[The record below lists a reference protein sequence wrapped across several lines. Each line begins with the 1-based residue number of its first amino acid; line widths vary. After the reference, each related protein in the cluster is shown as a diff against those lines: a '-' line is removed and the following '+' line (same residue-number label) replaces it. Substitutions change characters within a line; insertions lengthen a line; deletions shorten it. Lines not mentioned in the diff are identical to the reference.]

1 MEQMELF
8 NEGGLR
14 DEGGA
19 VEPESGNEVPSGA
32 LKKEVADDI
41 PVMISEGEF
50 VFPADVVRYI
60 GLETLMKMRQNAK
73 QGLKTMEKMGQ
84 MGNSEEATIPD
95 DVPFG
100 MADLIVVSGEMKKKD
115 KEEKTEGGVI
125 GLQTGGSLFDDPRFQ
140 RPTGGGTPTMT
151 DEDKKE
157 IEDALLRTGYGRVVM
172 KRYIDA
178 DGNVKYIP
186 FIDDEPQM
194 EIPEGYELDNSA
206 PTPPTSSGTGTA
218 MGDSG
223 SDDSSKINPETGL
236 VMTAM
241 ERDRLQLEGQSTGAD
256 AGFRDEEGNLII
268 HVGKDGTQYT
278 SIDNMSPEDL
288 VGYYETFNSKLNRFA
303 APLASVFFGPVGGSI
318 IAVAQSVNNKYGKN
332 GLAALENKIRT
343 TTGFTDEHRTRLAT
357 AAEGIR
363 KNGAGGYQGIIKP
376 FTTLL
381 GGNKELS
388 DFEKYLDE
396 NKGDFKGAVSQ
407 LGGKVNSASGKTNN
421 KNISSF
427 QDDIEA
433 NYLKESGMATATF
446 PARVDRVSEVP
457 EGVELSDPEK
467 RIPPVDEL
475 SNPFEDMEL
484 PEDTEVLSDL
494 REDEIFDYGFGTLGS
509 PVQAATVK
517 RETVE
522 RDPRDRSDR
531 PFVTREDQIG
541 YEATFDALK
550 NAGSSDENASELASD
565 VVENLQK
572 ERRDRTKKR
581 LETSFGTD
589 FGKSR
594 AEKAIEKLV
603 PEVVPETKPKPV
615 VVDQTPPS
623 DIDYSGYE
631 GTDTSDDDGGS
642 PDPSNVIGSGYYQP
656 NPKSDYTTD
665 YNPPAPTGQSPGFPG
680 GSAPSF
686 GGGYSAPPTYDYG
699 STGPFYV
706 GGVATKPMKPQRLKK
721 GGLAKPKVK
730 PKQMKKGGLASKK
743 K

>member
-1 MEQMELF
+1 MDGQMELF

-14 DEGGA
+14 DEGGQI
-19 VEPESGNEVPSGA
+19 EPESGNKVPSGS
-32 LKKEVADDI
+32 LKEEVADDI
-41 PVMISEGEF
+41 PVMMSEGEF

-60 GLETLMKMRQNAK
+60 GLETLMRMRQDAK
-73 QGLKTMEKMGQ
+73 QGLKMMEEMGQ

-95 DVPFG
+95 DVPFE
-100 MADLIVVSGEMKKKD
+100 MADLIVVSGSKPKKM
-115 KEEKTEGGVI
+115 
-125 GLQTGGSLFDDPRFQ
+125 QTGGLLDDPRFQ
-140 RPTGGGTPTMT
+140 RPTGGETPTMT

-157 IEDALLRTGYGRVVM
+157 IEDALLKTGFGRVVM
-172 KRYIDA
+172 KRYVDA

-194 EIPEGYELDNSA
+194 EIPEGFELDNSA

-223 SDDSSKINPETGL
+223 RDDSSRINPETGL

-256 AGFRDEEGNLII
+256 AGFRDKEGKLII

-318 IAVAQSVNNKYGKN
+318 IAVAQSVNNKYGAN
-332 GLAALENKIRT
+332 GLAALEKKIRET
-343 TTGFTDEHRTRLAT
+343 AGFTAKHRDRLKI

-388 DFEKYLDE
+388 DFEKYLDG
-396 NKGDFKGAVSQ
+396 NKGDFKGAINK
-407 LGGKVNSASGKTNN
+407 LNETTTTTSGKTGN
-421 KNISSF
+421 KNVTDFSKFTEEQIKDAFGVSTTEEVT
-427 QDDIEA
+427 QT
-433 NYLKESGMATATF
+433 NLSGSPFDNTAPTTS
-446 PARVDRVSEVP
+446 ADT
-457 EGVELSDPEK
+457 GVG
-467 RIPPVDEL
+467 
-475 SNPFEDMEL
+475 
-484 PEDTEVLSDL
+484 T
-494 REDEIFDYGFGTLGS
+494 EDEYIDYGYGNLGL
-509 PVQAATVK
+509 PVEETTVE
-517 RETVE
+517 RETVV
-522 RDPRDRSDR
+522 RDPRDVSDR

-550 NAGSSDENASELASD
+550 KAGSSDKDAGDLASD

-572 ERRDRTKKR
+572 ERKDRTKKR

-589 FGKSR
+589 YGKSR
-594 AEKAIEKLV
+594 AEKVLDKLT
-603 PEVVPETKPKPV
+603 PEPEPKPEPKPV

-623 DIDYSGYE
+623 DIDYSGFQP
-631 GTDTSDDDGGS
+631 TTSSDDEDTGGDQDS
-642 PDPSNVIGSGYYQP
+642 SDDFFSNQP
-656 NPKSDYTTD
+656 NPQSTYTTT
-665 YNPPAPTGQSPGFPG
+665 YNPPAPTGRSPGAMG
-680 GSAPSF
+680 GRTPTSTYTSPSYSELTGNPF
-686 GGGYSAPPTYDYG
+686 MSKGGLSKM
-699 STGPFYV
+699 YV
-706 GGVATKPMKPQRLKK
+706 GGVPTKPMKPQRLKK
-721 GGLAKPKVK
+721 GGLAKMKVK
-730 PKQMKKGGLASKK
+730 PRRMKKGGLASRKK
-743 K
+743 

>member
-172 KRYIDA
+172 KRYVDA

-206 PTPPTSSGTGTA
+206 PTPPTSSGTGTT

-278 SIDNMSPEDL
+278 NIDNMSPEDL

-407 LGGKVNSASGKTNN
+407 LGDKVNNASGKTNN

-446 PARVDRVSEVP
+446 PTGTS
-457 EGVELSDPEK
+457 GVELSDPADRKPPNLFGDIQPLGAEQG
-467 RIPPVDEL
+467 PPVA
-475 SNPFEDMEL
+475 
-484 PEDTEVLSDL
+484 PEDDFV
-494 REDEIFDYGFGTLGS
+494 FDYGFGNLGS
-509 PVQAATVK
+509 PVETATVE

-522 RDPRDRSDR
+522 RDPKDRSDR

-603 PEVVPETKPKPV
+603 PEVVPEVVPETKPKPV

-623 DIDYSGYE
+623 DIDYSGFQS
-631 GTDTSDDDGGS
+631 GPTTGSDDDDGGS
-642 PDPSNVIGSGYYQP
+642 PDLSNVIGSGYYQP
-656 NPKSDYTTD
+656 NPQSDYTTD
-665 YNPPAPTGQSPGFPG
+665 YNPPAPTGQSPGAMG
-680 GSAPSF
+680 GSGPSY

-730 PKQMKKGGLASKK
+730 PKRMKKGGLASKK